1 MPLICKECLNT
12 GKEKSNTLLEKWA
25 TNLTRQF
32 TEREMQKD
40 RHHWKDDQHYSNKRN
55 ANWRYHFP
63 PIRLATVQT
72 FGSAFCWGGSG
83 EASAPLGSWWE
94 CKIVQSL
101 CRTFWQKLGKLW
113 VYSTCDSGIPLLGIY
128 SGRYTE
134 RCEQRVVIAPQS
146 VIAKDWEQGRVHQP
160 GTAAAAQWRA
170 PAAKEN
176 KGNLDRLTAAGGSQA
191 KGTMTKA
198 RGG

>member
-32 TEREMQKD
+32 TERETQKD
-40 RHHWKDDQHYSNKRN
+40 HHHWKDDQHCSNKRN

-72 FGSAFCWGGSG
+72 FGSAFCSGGSE

-101 CRTFWQKLGKLW
+101 CRTFWQKLAKLW

-128 SGRYTE
+128 SSRYTE
-134 RCEQRVVIAPQS
+134 RCEQKGCYCTSMSNSKRLKTRKRSIS
-146 VIAKDWEQGRVHQP
+146 RERWL
-160 GTAAAAQWRA
+160 AAQWRV
-170 PAAKEN
+170 PAVKEN
-176 KGNLDRLTAAGGSQA
+176 KGNLDRLTAAGGIT
-191 KGTMTKA
+191 GE
-198 RGG
+198 GNHE